1 MAKMVVDIEISLVA
15 DSGEHFSGHG
25 YYAEEMDGETPSLRA
40 MFRDG
45 ALGALVE
52 AAECLERELEA
63 EMEGRA

>member
-1 MAKMVVDIEISLVA
+1 MAKMIVDIEISLVA

-25 YYAEEMDGETPSLRA
+25 YYEEEMDGEMPSLKS

>member
-15 DSGEHFSGHG
+15 DSGEHFSGHA
-25 YYAEEMDGETPSLRA
+25 YYEEEMDGEMSLLKP